1 MKSRFEPDI
10 DSGLRLPPSVRLI
23 DPEAYDASEQRFAA
37 SVEEKSAPP
46 RFVLDAVQESS
57 GPLRAAGSENAPCRE
72 SDGPVGPAEDSI
84 VVTERGMVAAE
95 ATLQADFWS
104 PRIRSLGG
112 TKWQLA

>member
-1 MKSRFEPDI
+1 MKSRFEPDVE
-10 DSGLRLPPSVRLI
+10 SSLKLPPSVRLI

-57 GPLRAAGSENAPCRE
+57 GPLRAEGSENAPCRQ

-84 VVTERGMVAAE
+84 AVAEPGMVRSE
-95 ATLQADFWS
+95 EHTSELQS
-104 PRIRSLGG
+104 P
-112 TKWQLA
+112 